1 MLVKVKFF
9 AYFRETFGA
18 KERDIEFPAGA
29 TMGELL
35 DAVADTPARRT
46 ELFDGPALKPHLI
59 VLINGASLS
68 SRGGPAGSLRD
79 GDVVAVFP
87 MMGGG

>member
-1 MLVKVKFF
+1 MFVKVKFF

-18 KERDIEFPAGA
+18 KEREIEFPAGA
-29 TMGELL
+29 MIGALL
-35 DAVADTPARRT
+35 DAVADTPSRRA

-59 VLINGASLS
+59 ILVNGASLS
-68 SRGGPAGSLRD
+68 SRGGLAGALRD